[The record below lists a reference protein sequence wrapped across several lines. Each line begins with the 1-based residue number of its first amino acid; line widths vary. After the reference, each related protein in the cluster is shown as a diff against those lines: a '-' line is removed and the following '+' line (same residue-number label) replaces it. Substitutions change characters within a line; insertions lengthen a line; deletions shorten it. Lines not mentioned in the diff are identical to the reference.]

1 VAGAARVAAMSGDP
15 PEPPGPV
22 RRSRPETAG
31 AVRQDG
37 PETPRLERQDGPE
50 TPRLERQDG
59 PETPSLER
67 QDGPE
72 TPSLER
78 RDGPETPGLVWR
90 PGSPDSV
97 GPDPAWPPV
106 LVAEDLL
113 AAGVVAAFTGRV
125 GGSSAP
131 PYATLNLGLAVG
143 DDLRRVLAN
152 RRRVA
157 TVLGL
162 AGYPWALARQ
172 VHGATILRV
181 EAAGQG
187 AVPAAADSPWVEVG
201 GLGSGPPAAGS
212 PSVEAKGL
220 GPKPPAAN
228 RDWVEARTLGLGPPE
243 GKAPLGDA
251 DGLVT
256 AEAGV
261 VLAVLTADCAPVLLA
276 DPAARVVG
284 AVHVGWRG
292 LAAGVVEAG
301 VAAMAALGADPASV
315 VGLVGPAVGGCC
327 YEVGPDVRDT
337 VGGRYPAA
345 LATTGDGRLA
355 LDPAAGAAQA
365 LERAGVEPANI
376 RVAGECTVD
385 LAGRYFSHRRD
396 HGRTGRQA
404 GLIALVPGAG
414 Q

>member
-1 VAGAARVAAMSGDP
+1 MSEERAGS
-15 PEPPGPV
+15 PGPV
-22 RRSRPETAG
+22 RRDRP
-31 AVRQDG
+31 G
-37 PETPRLERQDGPE
+37 PA
-50 TPRLERQDG
+50 
-59 PETPSLER
+59 
-67 QDGPE
+67 
-72 TPSLER
+72 
-78 RDGPETPGLVWR
+78 GLVWR
-90 PGSPDSV
+90 PGPPEAV

-113 AAGVVAAFTGRV
+113 EAGVVAAFTGRT

-131 PYATLNLGLAVG
+131 PYAALNLGLAVG

-162 AGYPWALARQ
+162 AGHPWALARQ

-181 EAAGQG
+181 GTGRPGAG
-187 AVPAAADSPWVEVG
+187 AG
-201 GLGSGPPAAGS
+201 GLGQ
-212 PSVEAKGL
+212 
-220 GPKPPAAN
+220 
-228 RDWVEARTLGLGPPE
+228 GPPE
-243 GKAPLGDA
+243 GKAPLGEG

-256 AEAGV
+256 GEAGV

-276 DPAARVVG
+276 DPGAGVVG
-284 AVHVGWRG
+284 AVHAGWRG

-301 VAAMAALGADPASV
+301 VAAMAGLGADPAAV

-327 YEVGPDVRDT
+327 YEVGPDVREA
-337 VGGRYPAA
+337 VGDRYPAA
-345 LATTGDGRLA
+345 LATTRDGRPA

-365 LERAGVEPANI
+365 LERAGVGQV

-385 LAGRYFSHRRD
+385 LAERHFSHRRD

-404 GLIALVPGAG
+404 GLIALVPSGTGAG
-414 Q
+414 R

>member
-1 VAGAARVAAMSGDP
+1 MTGPTGNAPFRGAR
-15 PEPPGPV
+15 PG
-22 RRSRPETAG
+22 A
-31 AVRQDG
+31 
-37 PETPRLERQDGPE
+37 
-50 TPRLERQDG
+50 
-59 PETPSLER
+59 
-67 QDGPE
+67 
-72 TPSLER
+72 
-78 RDGPETPGLVWR
+78 PGLVWR
-90 PGSPDSV
+90 PGPPEAA
-97 GPDPAWPPV
+97 GPDPAWPPL

-113 AAGVVAAFTGRV
+113 GAGVVAAFTGRV

-162 AGYPWALARQ
+162 AGRPWALARQ
-172 VHGATILRV
+172 VHGVTILRV
-181 EAAGQG
+181 GAGDPG
-187 AVPAAADSPWVEVG
+187 AD
-201 GLGSGPPAAGS
+201 PPAAGR
-212 PSVEAKGL
+212 PGVAAGAL
-220 GPKPPAAN
+220 GQ
-228 RDWVEARTLGLGPPE
+228 GPPE
-243 GKAPLGDA
+243 GKAPLGEG

-256 AEAGV
+256 TDTGV

-276 DPAARVVG
+276 DPGTGVVG
-284 AVHVGWRG
+284 AVHAGWRG

-301 VAAMAALGADPASV
+301 VAAMTGLGADPAAV
-315 VGLVGPAVGGCC
+315 VGLVGPAAGGCC
-327 YEVGPDVRDT
+327 YEVGQDVREA

-345 LATTGDGRLA
+345 LATTRDGRPA

-365 LERAGVEPANI
+365 LERAGVGQV
-376 RVAGECTVD
+376 RLAGECTVD

-414 Q
+414 R

>member
-1 VAGAARVAAMSGDP
+1 MTTSWTSPPSSSADRQPPEEPGAAA
-15 PEPPGPV
+15 
-22 RRSRPETAG
+22 TA
-31 AVRQDG
+31 
-37 PETPRLERQDGPE
+37 
-50 TPRLERQDG
+50 
-59 PETPSLER
+59 
-67 QDGPE
+67 
-72 TPSLER
+72 
-78 RDGPETPGLVWR
+78 GLVWR
-90 PGSPDSV
+90 PGPPEAV

-113 AAGVVAAFTGRV
+113 EAGVVAAFTGRA

-131 PYATLNLGLAVG
+131 PFATLNLGLAVG

-162 AGYPWALARQ
+162 AGHPWALARQ

-181 EAAGQG
+181 GPGGPGAGS
-187 AVPAAADSPWVEVG
+187 PAGGGPWVEAG
-201 GLGSGPPAAGS
+201 GFGP
-212 PSVEAKGL
+212 
-220 GPKPPAAN
+220 
-228 RDWVEARTLGLGPPE
+228 GPPE
-243 GKAPLGDA
+243 GKAPLGEA

-256 AEAGV
+256 SEAGV
-261 VLAVLTADCAPVLLA
+261 VLGVLTADCAPVLLA
-276 DPAARVVG
+276 DPGAGVVG
-284 AVHVGWRG
+284 AVHAGWRG

-301 VAAMAALGADPASV
+301 VAAVAALGADPAAV

-327 YEVGPDVRDT
+327 YEVGPDVREA

-345 LATTGDGRLA
+345 LATTRDGRPA

-365 LERAGVEPANI
+365 LERAGVGQV
-376 RVAGECTVD
+376 RVAGACTVD
-385 LAGRYFSHRRD
+385 LAERHFSHRRD

-414 Q
+414 R